1 MIKTLP
7 STDPAKTMML
17 DGIKEAVNRGQ
28 DGQGS
33 DLPKEIIAGLLREW
47 VSTYCTRDAGR
58 DTTRGFSAF
67 VTSMHKHG
75 ILETDYKIVR
85 YTWIQFSVFQ
95 PFRRFFRVCTEI
107 CVDVSPQDDVKG
119 RYHIYSQ
126 IDAFVRLVCLLIK
139 HSGDAHNPGYSDFI
153 FDFFL
158 NLII

>member
-1 MIKTLP
+1 MGTLF

-28 DGQGS
+28 EAQGS

-85 YTWIQFSVFQ
+85 
-95 PFRRFFRVCTEI
+95 
-107 CVDVSPQDDVKG
+107 
-119 RYHIYSQ
+119 
-126 IDAFVRLVCLLIK
+126 
-139 HSGDAHNPGYSDFI
+139 
-153 FDFFL
+153 
-158 NLII
+158 

>member
-1 MIKTLP
+1 MLKCSPKTLP

-85 YTWIQFSVFQ
+85 
-95 PFRRFFRVCTEI
+95 
-107 CVDVSPQDDVKG
+107 
-119 RYHIYSQ
+119 
-126 IDAFVRLVCLLIK
+126 
-139 HSGDAHNPGYSDFI
+139 
-153 FDFFL
+153 
-158 NLII
+158 